1 MAQGYSANDLTSL
14 KGLEPVRAR
23 PGMYIGSTDVTGL
36 HHLIWELIDNA
47 VDEANAGYGK
57 NIYVTLNID
66 GSVTVQ
72 DEGRGVPCDYNE
84 KEKKS
89 GFDMVYRTLHSG
101 GKFDEKIYKTA
112 GGLHGVGASVVT
124 ALSEWVEV
132 HSYRDGYDHY
142 IRYSQGGKKAT
153 EMKVESCDKVHRG
166 TKVTFYPDKLIFPDI
181 AFDYNRIAGHMDDSA
196 CLTKGTTFHLKDER
210 SKRKQDFFYENGL
223 VEYFQKHTEGK
234 TPLTE
239 VIQFSGKDSGI
250 GVEIAFQYFKDD
262 YNEKIFSFANGVR
275 TPEGG
280 FHVTGLKKALSICF
294 NNYAIN
300 HNLIKGKQKL
310 EGEDLREGITG
321 IISCWVP
328 ESVLQFEGQT
338 KSKLGTKEAGPAVD
352 NVVESQLPYFLE
364 EHPNIAEAIIK
375 KTLDAMAVRQKAKE
389 VRDQERKKV
398 SGSKSSI
405 QLSGKLAQASS
416 KNYAENELFIV
427 EGDSAGGS
435 AKKCRDREHQAI
447 LPLRGKPKNVTSS
460 TSDDDILDNKELSTL
475 IATIGAGFND
485 DFNIKNIH
493 YGKIIIMAD
502 ADVDGAHIQNL
513 LLSFF
518 YTHMRDLIR
527 EGHIYIACP
536 PLYRIAKKGKE
547 IYCWSDEEL
556 DDARKEFGSGY
567 LINRYKGLGEMNAK
581 QLGDTT
587 MNKTLRRLIQVN
599 IEDEDECSDKVDLFM
614 GRDSDRRKDWINN
627 HIDFSNDDHFMEVQ
641 SEK

>member
-1 MAQGYSANDLTSL
+1 M
-14 KGLEPVRAR
+14 
-23 PGMYIGSTDVTGL
+23 
-36 HHLIWELIDNA
+36 
-47 VDEANAGYGK
+47 
-57 NIYVTLNID
+57 
-66 GSVTVQ
+66 
-72 DEGRGVPCDYNE
+72 
-84 KEKKS
+84 
-89 GFDMVYRTLHSG
+89 
-101 GKFDEKIYKTA
+101 KI
-112 GGLHGVGASVVT
+112 
-124 ALSEWVEV
+124 
-132 HSYRDGYDHY
+132 
-142 IRYSQGGKKAT
+142 
-153 EMKVESCDKVHRG
+153 ESCDKVHRG

-536 PLYRIAKKGKE
+536 PLYRIAKKVKKF
-547 IYCWSDEEL
+547 IV
-556 DDARKEFGSGY
+556 
-567 LINRYKGLGEMNAK
+567 GLMKNW
-581 QLGDTT
+581 
-587 MNKTLRRLIQVN
+587 MMR
-599 IEDEDECSDKVDLFM
+599 
-614 GRDSDRRKDWINN
+614 
-627 HIDFSNDDHFMEVQ
+627 
-641 SEK
+641 EKNLAVAI